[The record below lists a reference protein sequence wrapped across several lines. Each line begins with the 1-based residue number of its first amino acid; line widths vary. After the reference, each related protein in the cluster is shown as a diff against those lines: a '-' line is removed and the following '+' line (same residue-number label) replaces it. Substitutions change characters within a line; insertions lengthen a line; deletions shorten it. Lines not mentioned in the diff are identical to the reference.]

1 MRIVILGGGGMLG
14 HKMWQGLAAHFKDT
28 YVTLRKAKTYYD
40 KTGLFKNNQVIDNLD
55 LADIKKLNNVL
66 DELNPDVIVNCAG
79 VTIRSKEG
87 ENVIAS
93 ININALLPHY
103 LLNWCKKKS
112 ARVIH
117 FSTVCVFDGATGGY
131 VEESLPNAQDLYG
144 RTKMLGDLL
153 DEQAITLRSSFIG
166 REIEGKAELLE
177 WFLSQRSKQIKG
189 YRQAIFTGVTTK
201 VMVDITKDL
210 IQEFPKLSGLFHIAS
225 EKLSKYE
232 LLLLMK
238 EAFRINIDIAPDDN
252 FICKRDLVDTK
263 FKETTGFL
271 CPTWKDMMADIA
283 KDPTLYDS
291 WR

>member
-1 MRIVILGGGGMLG
+1 MRIVVLAGGGMLG
-14 HKMWQGLAAHFKDT
+14 HKMWQSLAVHFKDI
-28 YVTLRKAKTYYD
+28 YVTIRKARNYYE
-40 KTGLFKNNQVIDNLD
+40 KIGIFKNNQVIDNLD
-55 LADIKKLNNVL
+55 LADFKKLSNVL
-66 DELNPDVIVNCAG
+66 DELHPDVIVNCAG

-87 ENVIAS
+87 KNIIAS

-103 LLNWCKKKS
+103 LLAWCKKKG

-131 VEESLPNAQDLYG
+131 REESLPNAQDLYG
-144 RTKMLGDLL
+144 RTKILGDLF

-177 WFLSQRSKQIKG
+177 WFLSQRSQQVKG
-189 YRQAIFTGVTTK
+189 YRQAIFTGVTTQ
-201 VMVDITKDL
+201 VMADLTRDL
-210 IQEFPKLSGLFHIAS
+210 IQKHPKLSGLFHIGS

-238 EAFRINIDIAPDDN
+238 EAFRTNIDIVPDHK
-252 FICKRDLVDTK
+252 FICKRDLIDTK
-263 FKETTGFL
+263 FKEATGFQS
-271 CPTWKDMMADIA
+271 PTWKDMMANIA
-283 KDPTLYDS
+283 KDPTPYDS